1 MNCFKSVSSQEQ
13 TIQKSRFIGY
23 SFIGETKQDILH
35 ALQLIAKEHPH
46 ASHLAFAYQLKTNY
60 GFEPYW
66 SDAGEPSGTAGKP
79 LLQLIDSHQ
88 IVGGG
93 IGVIR
98 YYGGINLGTGG
109 LTKAYGGTGKLAL
122 IHSVIEPYIEYFK
135 LKLIINYNDLD
146 NYTNVIYSMYG
157 SILDKTFG
165 EKVSLT
171 IKLPQ
176 GELDKFKAHFPMT
189 KINHFSYI

>member
-135 LKLIINYNDLD
+135 LKLIINYNHLH
-146 NYTNVIYSMYG
+146 NYTHVIYSMYG

-176 GELDKFKAHFPMT
+176 GELDKFKARVPMT

>member
-135 LKLIINYNDLD
+135 LKLIINYNDLY

-176 GELDKFKAHFPMT
+176 GELDKFKARFPMT

>member
-176 GELDKFKAHFPMT
+176 GELDKFKARFPMT

>member
-176 GELDKFKAHFPMT
+176 GELDKFKARFPMT
-189 KINHFSYI
+189 KINYFSYI